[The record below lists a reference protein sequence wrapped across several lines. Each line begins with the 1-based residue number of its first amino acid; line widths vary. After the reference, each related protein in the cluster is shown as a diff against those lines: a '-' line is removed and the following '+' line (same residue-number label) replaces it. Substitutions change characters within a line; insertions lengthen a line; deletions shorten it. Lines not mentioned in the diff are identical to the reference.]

1 VGSVRILKISH
12 CGCYLVW
19 LLNGLFGRLEA
30 VFGAFEKVV
39 VLGNMSVLLW
49 CAGRGMRYVRSGRGE
64 VFVNLVSVVSFFDG
78 VLRWQ
83 S

>member
-1 VGSVRILKISH
+1 M
-12 CGCYLVW
+12 W
-19 LLNGLFGRLEA
+19 LLNGVFGRLEA

-39 VLGNMSVLLW
+39 VLGSVTVLLW
-49 CAGRGMRYVRSGRGE
+49 RAGRGKRCVRPGRGE
-64 VFVNLVSVVSFFDG
+64 VFGNLVSVVGFFDG